1 MYTLDYNIAVESLN
15 VPDKRTANT
24 TAFNKGLVAQVSN
37 AHVQLFETYKDYV
50 SVPIWNLS
58 IDYIYNRKALV
69 RYGKS
74 IFQANKTTSNE
85 PTFSDDWVLV
95 SSNFLGNDF
104 RLKIRGEKLKLEFAL
119 NTWFVT
125 AFRQP
130 PALSDIYIITNEIIS
145 APVFRVGINSNESS
159 YIYSDKSDEFCI
171 NGYIFTEQFNLT
183 IWFPIAVYNNLGTT
197 NNNRNSI
204 IKNFADKYINAGIT
218 YNINTY

>member
-37 AHVQLFETYKDYV
+37 AHTQLFETYKNYG
-50 SVPIWNLS
+50 SVATWS
-58 IDYIYNRKALV
+58 AGSYNRKTLI

-74 IFQANKTTSNE
+74 IFQANKNTTDE
-85 PTFSDDWVLV
+85 PTFSDTWVLV
-95 SSNFLGNDF
+95 SNNFLGNDF

-119 NTWFVT
+119 NTWFNTV
-125 AFRQP
+125 FRQP
-130 PALSDIYIITNEIIS
+130 PLVSDIYIITNEIIS
-145 APVFRVGINSNESS
+145 APVFRVGINSSESS

-183 IWFPIAVYNNLGTT
+183 IWFPTAVYNNLGTT